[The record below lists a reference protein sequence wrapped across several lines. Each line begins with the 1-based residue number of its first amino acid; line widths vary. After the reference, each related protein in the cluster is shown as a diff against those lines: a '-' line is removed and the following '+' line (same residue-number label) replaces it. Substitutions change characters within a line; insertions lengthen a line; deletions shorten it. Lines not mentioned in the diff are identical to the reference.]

1 MLMIDLSARLPR
13 APRIRICA
21 KYRFVLAVLKPHS
34 QLACL
39 SAMPRATNNSIEIE
53 YETFGSINDVA
64 LICIP
69 GLGSQLLAYPVEL
82 CQAFVDRG
90 FFVIRID
97 NRDAGLSSMTSN
109 DHPYTL
115 NDMAADVVAVLDHAE
130 VVEAIVLGV
139 SMGGMI
145 AQVTAISHPQ
155 RTRALV
161 SIMSTTGE
169 PNVGSPTLEAWD
181 ALTAPVAKSIDAQ
194 IEADLKACQVWSNP
208 EWFDPE
214 TLRSHL
220 RAQYQRAWNPGAT
233 QRQLHAI
240 MASPDRVDG
249 LAGLSVPALVIHGG
263 LDTLI
268 APSGGE
274 RTAELIPNSRYLL
287 IEDMS
292 HDFVPQAWPVVVEA
306 VTELAARTFD

>member
-13 APRIRICA
+13 APRIRICG
-21 KYRFVLAVLKPHS
+21 KYRFAPIVLKP
-34 QLACL
+34 QPRLACL
-39 SAMPRATNNSIEIE
+39 SAMPRANNNSIEIE

-82 CQAFVDRG
+82 CHAFVDRG

-109 DHPYTL
+109 DKPYTL
-115 NDMAADVVAVLDHAE
+115 NDMAEDVVAVLDHAK
-130 VVEAIVLGV
+130 VSQAVVLGV

-145 AQVTAISHPQ
+145 AQVTAINYPQ

-169 PNVGSPTLEAWD
+169 PDVGNPTLEAWD
-181 ALTAPVAKSIDAQ
+181 ALTAPVAQSIDAQ
-194 IEADLKACQVWSNP
+194 IEADLKACKVWANP
-208 EWFDPE
+208 EWFDPD

-220 RAQYQRAWNPGAT
+220 QAQYQRAWNPGAT

-240 MASPDRVDG
+240 MASPDRVG
-249 LAGLSVPALVIHGG
+249 ALAELNVPALVIHGA

-292 HDFVPQAWPVVVEA
+292 HDFVPQAWPAVVEA
-306 VTELAARTFD
+306 VTELVSRTFD